1 MSLSRRKFLRAGTL
15 VAISAGIPSS
25 TLVAETLSQPSPLHP
40 ANSQPNSEL
49 YLNRETFSRY
59 LNTKFSFSHGNARA
73 FAVTLIEV
81 NDLTPKTA
89 RPPAMNGKECFAT
102 VFIGSHNL
110 PVRQET
116 YTVTHE
122 SLGKFDML
130 AVPIA
135 RNKTGV
141 YYEAIFNRLH

>member
-15 VAISAGIPSS
+15 VAISAGFPLRTVI
-25 TLVAETLSQPSPLHP
+25 AETLSQPSSLLPT
-40 ANSQPNSEL
+40 NSRLNAGL

-59 LNTKFSFSHGNARA
+59 LSTKFSFSHE
-73 FAVTLIEV
+73 AVEGVAVKLIEV

-89 RPPAMNGKECFAT
+89 RPAAAAKECFAL
-102 VFIGSHNL
+102 VFIGSCNAPL
-110 PVRQET
+110 RQET

-130 AVPIA
+130 VVPIA
-135 RNKTGV
+135 RNRKGV
-141 YYEAIFNRLH
+141 YYEAVFNRLH